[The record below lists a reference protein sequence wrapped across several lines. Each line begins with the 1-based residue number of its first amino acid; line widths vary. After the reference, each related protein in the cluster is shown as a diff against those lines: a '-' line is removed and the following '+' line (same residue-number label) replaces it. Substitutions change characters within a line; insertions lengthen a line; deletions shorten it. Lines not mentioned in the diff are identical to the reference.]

1 MEARPYLVRQPA
13 LRVRPTT
20 TYKLYAHNA
29 GTNVLPL
36 TMNKESVTGR
46 RGLYASAVIDINKS
60 EVIVKVSNVS
70 EQDKTVRIRIEGLRR
85 GTKLQPE
92 AEAIVLKGTPE
103 MTNTLEHPD
112 AIVPI
117 SSFLPV
123 TGMLLDVTAEAG
135 SFNVYKVGYTGN

>member
-1 MEARPYLVRQPA
+1 MEAHIWFDNLLCVRTPNYYVQ
-13 LRVRPTT
+13 
-20 TYKLYAHNA
+20 KLYAHNA

-36 TMNKESVTGR
+36 TMNKESVTGQE
-46 RGLYASAVIDINKS
+46 GLYASAVIDINKS